1 MGTKTLSDTLYVNGA
16 TFGGIATKTTSAK
29 TAFTGSANINVAVG
43 DGSKSGKDKKAIT
56 KFNSIAEHMTNDL
69 NKVYQKKD

>member
-1 MGTKTLSDTLYVNGA
+1 MGTKTLSDTIFINGA
-16 TFGGIATKTTSAK
+16 TFGGISTKTTSVK
-29 TAFTGSANINVAVG
+29 TGFTGSASINAAVG
-43 DGSKSGKDKKAIT
+43 DGSKSGKDKKAMT

>member
-1 MGTKTLSDTLYVNGA
+1 MGTKTLSDTLFINGA
-16 TFGGIATKTTSAK
+16 TFGGISTKTTKVK
-29 TAFTGSANINVAVG
+29 TGFTGSANINAAIG
-43 DGSKSGKDKKAIT
+43 NGSKNGKDKKAIT